1 MTSSYDTRYLNTN
14 SDNVVSSSQ
23 QISNYNTFLE
33 INSDNVVSSSQQ
45 ISNYN
50 TFLEIDGDGVISQ
63 SQQVTLGDVSGF
75 TNYSSSVD
83 GKIEHIHNYTSSL
96 KTAISLDSD
105 NVTILGNLVVQGTE
119 TALNTNQLIVEDKLI
134 SVASGS
140 TTSAQADGAGL
151 HISGG

>member
-63 SQQVTLGDVSGF
+63 SQQVTLKDKWF
-75 TNYSSSVD
+75 Y
-83 GKIEHIHNYTSSL
+83 KLFI
-96 KTAISLDSD
+96 IS
-105 NVTILGNLVVQGTE
+105 
-119 TALNTNQLIVEDKLI
+119 
-134 SVASGS
+134 
-140 TTSAQADGAGL
+140 
-151 HISGG
+151 